1 MPHARETRWRR
12 RNYFVDRRL
21 QSRFAAAFA
30 ATVLLGLLLN
40 LLAAYF
46 LIDRELGQGLYKIH
60 IKIRTTSEIAVP
72 VLLKLGAATISAV
85 LAASAVIGYFV
96 LRRIEVPLLELR
108 EAVKGVS
115 RGELARRV
123 SKDMPGGLA
132 DAFNSMTL
140 SLAALFGSL
149 KKSGQTI
156 ERESR
161 VLEGSVRDANKLAAV
176 LEGITRER
184 KRISHEISKMKV

>member
-108 EAVKGVS
+108 EAVKGAS

-123 SKDMPGGLA
+123 SNDMPGGLA

-161 VLEGSVRDANKLAAV
+161 VLEGSVRDANKLAAA

-184 KRISHEISKMKV
+184 KRISHEISKLKV

>member
-1 MPHARETRWRR
+1 MRDARDARWRR
-12 RNYFVDRRL
+12 RNYFIDRKL

-30 ATVLLGLLLN
+30 GTVLLGLLLN

-72 VLLKLGAATISAV
+72 VLLKLGAVTVSAV
-85 LAASAVIGYFV
+85 LSVSAVVGYFV
-96 LRRIEVPLLELR
+96 LRRIELPLIELR

-115 RGELARRV
+115 SGDLTRRV
-123 SKDMPGGLA
+123 SSEMPGALA
-132 DAFNSMTL
+132 DAFNAMTI
-140 SLAALFGSL
+140 SLASLFGPL
-149 KKSGQTI
+149 KKSGQAL
-156 ERESR
+156 EKASR
-161 VLEGSVRDANKLAAV
+161 GLEASASDAKELAAA

-184 KRISHEISKMKV
+184 KSISHKISKMKV

>member
-1 MPHARETRWRR
+1 MRDARDTRWRR
-12 RNYFVDRRL
+12 RNYFIDGKL

-30 ATVLLGLLLN
+30 GTVLLGLLLN

-72 VLLKLGAATISAV
+72 VLLKLGAVTVSAV
-85 LAASAVIGYFV
+85 LSVSAVVGYFV
-96 LRRIEVPLLELR
+96 LRRIELPLLEVR
-108 EAVKGVS
+108 EAVKVVS
-115 RGELARRV
+115 RGDLTRRV
-123 SKDMPGGLA
+123 SSEMPGALA
-132 DAFNSMTL
+132 DAFNAMTV
-140 SLAALFGSL
+140 SLASLFGPL
-149 KKSGQTI
+149 KKSGQAL

-161 VLEGSVRDANKLAAV
+161 GLEASARDAKELAAA

-184 KRISHEISKMKV
+184 KSISHVISKMKV